1 MRTAKEKNK
10 IIKDLK
16 LDKFKGGEL
25 NSSFIVQSE
34 LAEELIEFAKYCNN
48 KFSAENMS
56 VKAGYYGATQMYSS
70 QRGQAITLSFN
81 NIHRGGYYDGSK
93 PYIVSIQI
101 GGALDTDTKVILEDV
116 SKYILNKYTFTNE
129 FGKSRIYDY
138 GGTNY
143 WSVLLSSPE
152 ENSRYYTIPYF
163 DKLPNFAKG
172 GSLESHGIKEGD
184 KFLKT
189 LSGGIQ
195 KVKDKN
201 GKIVFINLATG
212 ERSATIP
219 LPFDDG
225 GEVKY
230 FLNKDGIRVR
240 SVAKPE
246 KKLSEREWMAKH
258 NESKEARSY
267 AFGGLFGKSPM
278 MSKPK
283 KINLNDKQVRLNSGE
298 YVQVLDQDG
307 DTLMV
312 MELSKI
318 GTGASPKMVKI
329 DDVDMTSFAG
339 GGEIKLSDLKVESGM
354 GAGKKTWEVSY
365 PKIEAK
371 GVYFQDQYT
380 KEEAKEHWLE
390 NVASKYKFANG
401 GGVGSIVD
409 KKADEFIKNLKDR
422 GIFATKRV
430 SKNGIFIYGE
440 KNQYGKYKYE
450 TYLSYSEVP
459 NDDFLEMEM
468 SEFLRL
474 HKKMAT
480 GGGVEGNKYF
490 TIFTD
495 EEGSVKTEFDNYS
508 DALAD
513 YNYFESEDANI
524 SLYEINNGEE
534 KLLEENISSA
544 DIEYVEL
551 SNGNIVVV
559 LEKID
564 GKWKETDV
572 LEGETPYNWGS
583 KQYMSYLKPK
593 ELAQW
598 LSRDYGG
605 DFKIVEQYATGGRV
619 KSYKVLNELYKLK
632 SDGVKKVQLNGFNE
646 SINYVIDLGLDDSA
660 IKKIDLGEYQ
670 TTYANGGETYSE
682 KASQLKGGLDYYSID
697 IDLFNGDEIRDL
709 TFKSLDE
716 AKKEYLKYSNSMVYD
731 GDDIMDIQLIA
742 VYKNGDYEN
751 INLNKGG
758 GVGLIGNQKRID
770 MNKNGKIDA
779 EDFEIM
785 RNTMDGAW
793 RKDRKYVNSTSRK
806 DGKVIDYEVRY
817 ARKNNPS
824 RKGYKGK
831 TFAKGGQVYN
841 DSKFLTKE
849 QLEKWNDYVRTGKI
863 NGKKEDNMFAVAR
876 HIGTSVAK
884 INAYE
889 IEQRAN
895 SKKMASGGAFVNWNK
910 FPDKKVLGFYNVK
923 GKDINVDVNLNDFER
938 LDDLSYSLY
947 PTEKD
952 RKYFKSIKVKSTAL
966 NSLNK
971 GLGVKAVTN
980 DGKSVVIKR
989 LKDLSFAGGGDLKGV
1004 KLDFNLETDGDY
1016 EDIYE
1021 TEVEKIKLLR
1031 EVVDFDEVVGNI
1043 DTGKTFGNTD
1053 LKFYKNDIVVMTIY
1067 GNYDTESETLDSKVD
1082 VLGNKY
1088 NINYHPL
1095 DTMGG
1100 FDSSKFKKEIEKI
1113 DYKKKKSKRDWLS
1126 FVKDNSSYFDVEE
1139 ESEESVTLTTRENGN
1154 VGDEE
1159 YGIEDIEEAKSIV
1172 KKIKEKYPKTK
1183 VSIYTVDEFV
1193 YLELE
1198 NTNEPEKEY
1207 AKGGEVGKIE
1217 VGDKIKVKAKGVGED
1232 FVIVEGF
1239 DSANQ
1244 VLTKSDDPNTYLAV
1258 RDSKGYAWEI
1268 YLKEVVEFPLKHK
1281 MAKGGAFEKLSDKV
1295 AKNYEGKRVKPKY
1308 QKEYGKVYSKEE
1320 AKEVGDKVAGKVKAM
1335 QKMGTGG
1342 VVETPKIYIVE
1353 YEINGKKHIS
1363 EYLLYSDER
1372 VEKKLPSIAKI
1383 ISIKEKMGT
1392 GGATKKGG
1400 QGGIMVLAKK
1410 IRKEGESW
1418 KDALKRAGQQLK

>member
-1 MRTAKEKNK
+1 MRNIRKKYEAGGNFQSGVYAT
-10 IIKDLK
+10 
-16 LDKFKGGEL
+16 GGEVRRFNRHEQMDSATREEIMDVIQDL
-25 NSSFIVQSE
+25 EIRNPLTNYLYGLFDGYDYSKTKNFKIQMNKLRAKDFSLHKRIKEIYSKIDKYKFDKYDSFSD
-34 LAEELIEFAKYCNN
+34 
-48 KFSAENMS
+48 
-56 VKAGYYGATQMYSS
+56 
-70 QRGQAITLSFN
+70 
-81 NIHRGGYYDGSK
+81 GGYFDG
-93 PYIVSIQI
+93 
-101 GGALDTDTKVILEDV
+101 
-116 SKYILNKYTFTNE
+116 
-129 FGKSRIYDY
+129 
-138 GGTNY
+138 
-143 WSVLLSSPE
+143 
-152 ENSRYYTIPYF
+152 TIPKVSTYMT
-163 DKLPNFAKG
+163 NFAKG
-172 GSLESHGIKEGD
+172 GGLDSHGIKQGD
-184 KFLKT
+184 TFLKT

-201 GKIVFINLATG
+201 GNIFYINLATG

-246 KKLSEREWMAKH
+246 KKISEREWMAKH

-339 GGEIKLSDLKVESGM
+339 GGDISERKRYTVGDLKNM
-354 GAGKKTWEVSY
+354 GFKQF
-365 PKIEAK
+365 K
-371 GVYFQDQYT
+371 GDKMYLYYFQKDGNNYEFKKIPT
-380 KEEAKEHWLE
+380 IGINSGFVSE
-390 NVASKYKFANG
+390 NETVLALVQKYANG
-401 GGVGSIVD
+401 GGVVGNKYKILQDAGDIFEQGFYLVVD
-409 KKADEFIKNLKDR
+409 TKQNKIINLFEFKKEAQDYIKEINEVGIKKAD
-422 GIFATKRV
+422 A
-430 SKNGIFIYGE
+430 SKFNGQIQ
-440 KNQYGKYKYE
+440 N
-450 TYLSYSEVP
+450 
-459 NDDFLEMEM
+459 
-468 SEFLRL
+468 
-474 HKKMAT
+474 
-480 GGGVEGNKYF
+480 
-490 TIFTD
+490 
-495 EEGSVKTEFDNYS
+495 
-508 DALAD
+508 
-513 YNYFESEDANI
+513 
-524 SLYEINNGEE
+524 
-534 KLLEENISSA
+534 
-544 DIEYVEL
+544 
-551 SNGNIVVV
+551 
-559 LEKID
+559 
-564 GKWKETDV
+564 
-572 LEGETPYNWGS
+572 
-583 KQYMSYLKPK
+583 
-593 ELAQW
+593 
-598 LSRDYGG
+598 
-605 DFKIVEQYATGGRV
+605 
-619 KSYKVLNELYKLK
+619 
-632 SDGVKKVQLNGFNE
+632 
-646 SINYVIDLGLDDSA
+646 
-660 IKKIDLGEYQ
+660 
-670 TTYANGGETYSE
+670 YANGGETYRE

-758 GVGLIGNQKRID
+758 ALIGNQKRID
-770 MNKNGKIDA
+770 MNHNGRIDA
-779 EDFEIM
+779 EDFKLLRSSM
-785 RNTMDGAW
+785 NGAW
-793 RKDRKYVNSTSRK
+793 RKEHKYVNSTSRK

-831 TFAKGGQVYN
+831 TNYA
-841 DSKFLTKE
+841 D
-849 QLEKWNDYVRTGKI
+849 
-863 NGKKEDNMFAVAR
+863 
-876 HIGTSVAK
+876 
-884 INAYE
+884 
-889 IEQRAN
+889 
-895 SKKMASGGAFVNWNK
+895 
-910 FPDKKVLGFYNVK
+910 
-923 GKDINVDVNLNDFER
+923 
-938 LDDLSYSLY
+938 
-947 PTEKD
+947 
-952 RKYFKSIKVKSTAL
+952 
-966 NSLNK
+966 
-971 GLGVKAVTN
+971 
-980 DGKSVVIKR
+980 
-989 LKDLSFAGGGDLKGV
+989 GGDLKGV

-1088 NINYHPL
+1088 NINYHLL

-1198 NTNEPEKEY
+1198 NTNEPEKE
-1207 AKGGEVGKIE
+1207 
-1217 VGDKIKVKAKGVGED
+1217 
-1232 FVIVEGF
+1232 
-1239 DSANQ
+1239 
-1244 VLTKSDDPNTYLAV
+1244 L
-1258 RDSKGYAWEI
+1258 
-1268 YLKEVVEFPLKHK
+1268 
-1281 MAKGGAFEKLSDKV
+1281 AKGGAFEKLSNKV
-1295 AKNYEGKRVKPKY
+1295 AKNYEGKRVKPQY
-1308 QKEYGKVYSKEE
+1308 QKEYGKVYSKSE

-1335 QKMGTGG
+1335 QKMATGG
-1342 VVETPKIYIVE
+1342 GVSNFKIGDEITIIKPFPNGDMTGKKGKIVELSANNTGVIYILVD
-1353 YEINGKKHIS
+1353 GKRIAVLS
-1363 EYLLYSDER
+1363 EY
-1372 VEKKLPSIAKI
+1372 
-1383 ISIKEKMGT
+1383 ISKNKMNT

-1418 KDALKRAGQQLK
+1418 QDALKRAGQQLK